1 MGISYE
7 MITMGNK
14 KGYLIDLNAT
24 INQLRKSVISR
35 LKMKTSHKITY
46 SFLFVMKKLMSAL
59 STKTRYCFASRLA
72 SLSYHYIP
80 KRKGQIVKNLHRA
93 FPGWSDLKVENH
105 VRKIYLFFTHNMI
118 QFFAFPKSW
127 AGIEIEVAGK
137 DILDKAMSQNNGCV
151 LISAHFGVWELF
163 AKWMGEYKYRFAGVA
178 QRQKNRGANRF
189 FQEQRE
195 LAGGEHIFRKEPLEK
210 MYDVLK
216 NNGILALVS
225 DQDAKRKGVFVDFF
239 GTPASTPKGA
249 ALFHQ
254 KSGAPMVFGVCIQT
268 GFQKYR
274 VEFEPIVPLNDSI
287 QDITQAYTT
296 IIEKKIRQYPG
307 QYFWFH
313 RRWKTRLD

>member
-80 KRKGQIVKNLHRA
+80 KRKGQIIKNLHRA

-225 DQDAKRKGVFVDFF
+225 DQDAKRKGIFVDFF
-239 GTPASTPKGA
+239 GTPSSTPKGA

-274 VEFEPIVPLNDSI
+274 IEFVPIISKSDST
-287 QDITQAYTT
+287 QDITQAFTF
-296 IIEKKIRQYPG
+296 IIEEKVRQYPE

-313 RRWKTRLD
+313 RRWKTKQD

>member
-1 MGISYE
+1 MR
-7 MITMGNK
+7 TMGNK
-14 KGYLIDLNAT
+14 KGYLIDLNVT
-24 INQLRKSVISR
+24 INRLRKSVISR
-35 LKMKTSHKITY
+35 FKMKTSHQITY
-46 SFLFVMKKLMSAL
+46 SILILLKKWMSTM
-59 STKTRYCFASRLA
+59 SIKTRYRFASRLA

-80 KRKGQIVKNLHRA
+80 KRKGQVIKNLNRA
-93 FPGWSDLKVENH
+93 FSSWSDEKIESTVK
-105 VRKIYLFFTHNMI
+105 KIYIFFMHNMV

-127 AGIEIEVAGK
+127 DGIKIEISGK
-137 DILDKAMSQNNGCV
+137 DVLDSTMTHGKGCV
-151 LISAHFGVWELF
+151 LVSAHFGVWELF
-163 AKWMGEYKYRFAGVA
+163 AKWMGEYGTRFVGIAH
-178 QRQKNRGANRF
+178 RQKNRGANRF

-225 DQDAKRKGVFVDFF
+225 DQDAKRKGIFVDFF

-296 IIEKKIRQYPG
+296 IIEKKVRQYPG